1 MTWFANFAL
10 SLNYQV
16 TQVIKQKNLKKPR
29 LLSRLRHCPSLERSR
44 GFFLAPL
51 FSIKLNSS
59 KNTLNMEQKHPNLHK
74 ITFLQTYRPFF
85 LIDTCKL
92 NSTLRIFTN
101 QVKMIGKHLKLT
113 VRHSKWERGT
123 FCKCN
128 RTKQAVD
135 FKLENLNLD
144 KSFWNGSPWKKVDM
158 ISQFSFKFELLGK
171 TQIIK
176 QKDLEKPRLLSR
188 LGQCPSFERSRG
200 FFWLLYSPSSSI
212 HLKTS

>member
-1 MTWFANFAL
+1 MAPLEIKMTWLVNFSL
-10 SLNYQV
+10 SLN
-16 TQVIKQKNLKKPR
+16 TQIIKQNNLEKPQ
-29 LLSRLRHCPSLERSR
+29 LLSRLGQCPSFERSR

-101 QVKMIGKHLKLT
+101 QVKMIGKPLNLI
-113 VRHSKWERGT
+113 VRHSKWEKGT
-123 FCKCN
+123 FYKCN

-135 FKLENLNLD
+135 LEFENLNLD
-144 KSFWNGSPWKKVDM
+144 KS
-158 ISQFSFKFELLGK
+158 I
-171 TQIIK
+171 
-176 QKDLEKPRLLSR
+176 
-188 LGQCPSFERSRG
+188 
-200 FFWLLYSPSSSI
+200 
-212 HLKTS
+212 